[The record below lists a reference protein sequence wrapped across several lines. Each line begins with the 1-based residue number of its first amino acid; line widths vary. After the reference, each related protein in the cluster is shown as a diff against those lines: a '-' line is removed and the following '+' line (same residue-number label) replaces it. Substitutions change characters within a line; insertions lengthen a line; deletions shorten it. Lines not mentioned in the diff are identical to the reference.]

1 MKNRLWGK
9 RMLAIMATATLAL
22 PLIAGCTASEN
33 KDNGGV
39 SCRVATPWGGQDDS
53 YFRQQFTDAF
63 ELTHGNVTIE
73 IVPAVDQGGMY
84 GYGNS
89 EEAAGSTGYAG
100 ELKEN
105 YDWRQP
111 G

>member
-9 RMLAIMATATLAL
+9 RVLAIMATATLAL

-33 KDNGGV
+33 KDNEQRV
-39 SCRVATPWGGQDDS
+39 LRVATLWGGQDDS

-63 ELTHGNVTIE
+63 ELTHSNVTVE
-73 IVPAVDQGGMY
+73 IVPAVDQGSMY

-89 EEAAGSTGYAG
+89 EEQQEIPDTLES
-100 ELKEN
+100 LKKL
-105 YDWRQP
+105 
-111 G
+111 